1 MVSTLIGRG
10 QAVKREIVTMTI
22 WNPAIEEMDAP
33 RYLAIADAIERD
45 VAAGVLAEGERL
57 PTHRELARRLGVTVG
72 TVTRGYAEAERRG
85 LTGGEVGRGTFVRM
99 RREAEDFGW
108 RDAGRAGTA
117 GMIDMSLACPWVP
130 PDGSDGREL
139 ARTLGEIA
147 RGRSLEELLVYD
159 PGTALPRH
167 RAVAASWI
175 GRLGLEVSAEQIVVT
190 AGAQHAMTVILASF
204 MSAGDVL
211 ATEELTYPGLKS
223 VARMLGIRVR
233 GIAMD
238 EEGIVPEAL
247 DEACQTATITA
258 LYCIPTL
265 HNPTGATMSEE
276 RRRAIA
282 GVARKRGL
290 LVLEDQIHVSLQGAS
305 LAPIAS
311 WAPERTFHMTTPSKW
326 VMFGLRVGFIAA
338 PERAIDR
345 LRSGVRSTMW
355 QAPLLMTEVV
365 TRWISDGT
373 AERIGRS
380 KLEELEE
387 RHRIVRDVFG
397 GRFHVRTHP
406 QALHL
411 WVRLPD
417 PQRSDECVAQAR
429 QRGVLVAGAEAFAIG
444 REVPHA
450 VRVSIAQIPERADVR
465 RGLEI
470 VAAVIDRD
478 SDPYAEIL

>member
-1 MVSTLIGRG
+1 
-10 QAVKREIVTMTI
+10 MTI
-22 WNPAIEEMDAP
+22 WTPSIDETNVP

-45 VAAGVLAEGERL
+45 VATGVLAEGARL
-57 PTHRELARRLGVTVG
+57 PTHRELAQRLGVTVG

-85 LTGGEVGRGTFVRM
+85 LTGGEVGRGTFVGV

-108 RDAGRAGTA
+108 RDAGRAATA

-139 ARTLGEIA
+139 VRTLSEIA
-147 RGRSLEELLVYD
+147 RGRSLDELLMYD
-159 PGTALPRH
+159 PGTALPRQ
-167 RAVAASWI
+167 RVAAANWI
-175 GRLGLEVSAEQIVVT
+175 GKLGLEISPEQIVVT
-190 AGAQHAMTVILASF
+190 AGAQHAMTVVLASF

-223 VARMLGIRVR
+223 IARMLGLRVR

-238 EEGIVPEAL
+238 DEGIIPEAL
-247 DEACQTATITA
+247 DEACQAATITA
-258 LYCIPTL
+258 LYCVPTL
-265 HNPTGATMSEE
+265 HNPTGATMSAD

-282 GVARKRGL
+282 AVARKRGL
-290 LVLEDQIHVSLQGAS
+290 LILEDQIHVSLQGEKR
-305 LAPIAS
+305 APIAT
-311 WAPERTFHMTTPSKW
+311 WAPERTFHITTLSKW

-338 PERAIDR
+338 PERAVER

-373 AERIGRS
+373 AERIGQS
-380 KLEELEE
+380 KLKELEE
-387 RHRIVRDVFG
+387 RHRMVCDVFG
-397 GRFHVRTHP
+397 SRFHVRTHP
-406 QALHL
+406 HALHL
-411 WVRLPD
+411 WVQLPD
-417 PQRSDECVAQAR
+417 PQRSDECVVQAR
-429 QRGVLVAGAEAFAIG
+429 QRGVLIAGAEAFAVG

-450 VRVSIAQIPERADVR
+450 VRVSIAQIPHREEVR